1 MREPSIFRG
10 ISSVTKETFL
20 QVERI
25 EISIRCGSISLF
37 ILINDGSRYKEATR
51 PNTEYIY

>member
-51 PNTEYIY
+51 PNTEYMY